1 MQTYNPNNNQG
12 NQTDNYQNNNYNI
25 NNSQYNA
32 NAGNTNYDANYNYMN
47 QYNTGEQ
54 QYNYNNQYG
63 NGGQYGYNNQYG
75 GQDFMNM
82 NAGFEAGSMPGVS
95 GMQGLK
101 TLAAEEVI
109 TKSFLFMVV
118 ALLITAGAALTT
130 SPVIAIRMLTGNQFY
145 ILLFA
150 ELGIVLVSNW
160 ALSRNNAILGGVLF
174 AVYSY
179 LTGVTFS
186 ILFLAFTGSSIAVI
200 FIVTAVLFGIM
211 AVIGLV
217 TKKDLTS
224 AGNLLLMGLIGI
236 ILASMAN
243 LIFLKSGMADTVI
256 CSVGVLIFVGLTA
269 YDAQKIKNRVA
280 MSDSSNVL
288 SLALM
293 GAFDLYLDFI
303 NIFLKLLRLFGKR
316 K

>member
-12 NQTDNYQNNNYNI
+12 NQTDNYQNNNYNF

-32 NAGNTNYDANYNYMN
+32 GPGNYYNAGNTNYDANYNYGN
-47 QYNTGEQ
+47 QYNNGGQ

-63 NGGQYGYNNQYG
+63 NAGQYG

-101 TLAAEEVI
+101 SLLAEEVI
-109 TKSFLFMVV
+109 AKSFLFMVV

-130 SPVIAIRMLTGNQFY
+130 SPAAAIRMLTGNQFF
-145 ILLFA
+145 ILLVA
-150 ELGIVLVSNW
+150 ELAIVLVSNW
-160 ALSRNNAILGGVLF
+160 ALSKNNAILGGILF

-211 AVIGLV
+211 AVIGMV

-236 ILASMAN
+236 ILASVAN
-243 LIFLKSGMADTVI
+243 LVFLKSGMVDTII

-269 YDAQKIKNRVA
+269 YDAQKIKSRVA
-280 MSDSSNVL
+280 MSNGGNVL